1 MRSLTVV
8 NVPSNSLSRRP
19 LMLLILAGVD
29 MIRNVDRLEIFSKLI
44 TQLRRDAALTNVY
57 ISSKVLLLTSLTLME

>member
-8 NVPSNSLSRRP
+8 NVPSNSLSRRF